1 MEGPTT
7 EKARRCLIAKRAR
20 GTRSSPLVVE
30 RSARRA
36 ATSDT
41 GRQRCMYVYV
51 AYVCVCMY
59 VYSALVKTHKGAS
72 FLM

>member
-41 GRQRCMYVYV
+41 GRQR
-51 AYVCVCMY
+51 
-59 VYSALVKTHKGAS
+59 SRK
-72 FLM
+72 